1 MKHSGHFSMRL
12 EGATRSWLEDQA
24 KRLTLPMTK
33 TIFRL
38 FSFFEYSN
46 IPEKLLLL
54 VRSEGGVTLTGE
66 RWNEDFT
73 GSARV
78 NLLGDFP
85 ISALE
90 IRVQSQSFDDF
101 EKTVRSMI
109 SA

>member
-1 MKHSGHFSMRL
+1 MNHSGHFSMRL
-12 EGATRSWLEDQA
+12 EGATRAWLEDQSQ
-24 KRLTLPMTK
+24 RLLLPMTK

-46 IPEKLLLL
+46 IPEKLCLL
-54 VRSEGGVTLTGE
+54 VRSDGGVLLTGE
-66 RWNEDFT
+66 KWNGLFS

-90 IRVQSQSFDDF
+90 IRVQNQSFEDF

-109 SA
+109 SV